1 MVAGLGVTLFYMVG
15 SRFFDLSWF
24 DTDTVASGVF
34 GIPLGF
40 LTIYV
45 VSLLTPAPSQEVQ
58 DLVVAVRYPK
68 TGGASVAV
76 TALR

>member
-1 MVAGLGVTLFYMVG
+1 
-15 SRFFDLSWF
+15 
-24 DTDTVASGVF
+24 VASGVF